1 MHLINPRDRRIII
14 LIKNKN
20 IYYREKKNQKKDVIK
35 SSFKLNLM
43 YFLAILK
50 VLLYNVKLSVGE
62 K

>member
-20 IYYREKKNQKKDVIK
+20 IYYREKENQKKDVIK